1 MNARTLDPAHHL
13 IEKEPYY
20 ESVGDEIQLFEA
32 AYRQQIPV
40 LLKGPTG
47 CGKTR
52 FMEHMAWRLKRPL
65 ITVSCHDDL
74 TASDLVG
81 RYLVKGGETVWV
93 DGPLTRAVRCG
104 GICYL
109 DEIVEA
115 RKDTMVVIHPLAD
128 DRRTLPMEKLGQMVE
143 APPEFCLAISYNP
156 GYQSVLKDLK
166 QSTRQRFVA
175 LEFDYPSAALER
187 RIVATESGVSD
198 AIADSLVRFA
208 QMTRNLK
215 GSGLEEGAST
225 RLLVHAGK
233 LIADGISPV
242 TACKSAVAQAVTDDA
257 DMLKRSRSCPPPS
270 SDGHSRDRSEM
281 EASLHVWLE
290 TEFTYFK
297 VEQLAAELEVLTRD
311 EQDFILGWI
320 RRIASTHITLAWQ
333 FGRRAPALLPRMERR
348 LLEAWAVHTC
358 DVFDRTGLQ
367 TALRVMEEVDTFD
380 ETQRQKRCGRRAVRG
395 RRAGA
400 G

>member
-1 MNARTLDPAHHL
+1 MDAHSL
-13 IEKEPYY
+13 IPEEHYIRKEPYY
-20 ESVGDEIQLFEA
+20 EAVGDEIAIFEA
-32 AYRQQIPV
+32 AYANKLPI

-81 RYLVKGGETVWV
+81 RYLVKGGETIWV
-93 DGPLTRAVRCG
+93 DGPLTRAVRVG

-128 DRRTLPMEKLGQMVE
+128 DRRTLPMEKLGQLLE
-143 APPEFCLAISYNP
+143 ASEDFCLAISYNP

-175 LEFDYPSAALER
+175 LEFDYPAAALER
-187 RIVATESGVSD
+187 KIVANESGVEP
-198 AIADSLVRFA
+198 ALADKLVRFA

-215 GSGLEEGAST
+215 GSGLDEGAST

-233 LIADGISPV
+233 LITGGIDPV
-242 TACKSAVAQAVTDDA
+242 IACQSAIAQAVTDDA
-257 DMLKRSRSCPPPS
+257 DMLAAMRELS
-270 SDGHSRDRSEM
+270 SS
-281 EASLHVWLE
+281 
-290 TEFTYFK
+290 
-297 VEQLAAELEVLTRD
+297 
-311 EQDFILGWI
+311 
-320 RRIASTHITLAWQ
+320 
-333 FGRRAPALLPRMERR
+333 
-348 LLEAWAVHTC
+348 
-358 DVFDRTGLQ
+358 VF
-367 TALRVMEEVDTFD
+367 
-380 ETQRQKRCGRRAVRG
+380 
-395 RRAGA
+395 
-400 G
+400 